1 MFIVGGKRWEWYF
14 TRFFCLFSACVVG
27 CWALSNEKHG
37 ERGTT
42 HYSIWYS
49 TKRGEGG
56 WCGLVGI
63 LFCLLL
69 FTFGRRKQN
78 NAGVRHRFRRVSDS
92 WAQKQDGGRP
102 RGANTCRT
110 FLFVVGIVFFFVS
123 GQENQNLKM
132 CVARRISCTI
142 LGFNKKASVCFFFLG
157 KLERKELVAGDFLGF
172 TGSVQRKERLEPNL
186 GILWRLQRRGFVKI
200 YRVK

>member
-1 MFIVGGKRWEWYF
+1 MKVVLFLFTLSKHQITHIYSFGSCCFFLFWIVLVLGRVHSGGKKGGNG
-14 TRFFCLFSACVVG
+14 TLHVFFCLFSACVVG

-56 WCGLVGI
+56 WCGFVEI

-102 RGANTCRT
+102 KGANTCRT

-142 LGFNKKASVCFFFLG
+142 FGF
-157 KLERKELVAGDFLGF
+157 
-172 TGSVQRKERLEPNL
+172 
-186 GILWRLQRRGFVKI
+186 
-200 YRVK
+200 